1 MTQAIREM
9 FGYPAPAARLRATS
23 ADGTGLNIEVHGPV
37 TDATPTVVLV
47 HGWTT
52 SIAYWAPV
60 IRSLRGEVRVIAY
73 DQRGHGASDAPGPAG
88 CSTAVLADDLAAVL
102 ETALPGGGT
111 AVLAGHSM
119 GGMTIM
125 AAAQRPQ
132 VRSRASAVL
141 LASTGFA
148 RLTLDSL
155 VFPFPG
161 APGLSAAARKVLL
174 GFPAPLGRVTPVS
187 RALLSY
193 MTLGP
198 AVPKE
203 LATANAAL
211 IQSCHYRV
219 RSSWGRVLAALD
231 VSDSLP
237 YLDMPARVLVG
248 TADRMTPPVHAR
260 LMAERL
266 PRCEGLTELPG
277 VGHMTP
283 LEAPGAI
290 AALIRKLAA
299 PASAAA

>member
-1 MTQAIREM
+1 MTQAVRAM
-9 FGYPAPAARLRATS
+9 FGHPAPAARLRAAS
-23 ADGTGLNIEVHGPV
+23 RDGTGLHIEVHGQVPG
-37 TDATPTVVLV
+37 DSPTVVLI

-52 SIAYWAPV
+52 SVAYWAPV
-60 IRSLRGEVRVIAY
+60 IRSLRGSLRVIAY
-73 DQRGHGASDAPGPAG
+73 DQRGHGASDPPGPAG
-88 CSTAVLADDLAAVL
+88 CSAAVLADDLAAVL
-102 ETALPGGGT
+102 EAALPGGEP

-125 AAAQRPQ
+125 AAARRPE

-141 LASTGFA
+141 LASTGCA
-148 RLTLDSL
+148 RLTAESL
-155 VFPFPG
+155 VFPFPA
-161 APGLSAAARKVLL
+161 APRLAEAARKMLL

-198 AVPKE
+198 GVPEE

-211 IQSCHYRV
+211 IHSCHYRV
-219 RSSWGRVLAALD
+219 RSAWGRVLAGLD
-231 VSDSLP
+231 ISDSLP
-237 YLDMPARVLVG
+237 FLDMPTRVLVG

-260 LMAERL
+260 FMAERL

-299 PASAAA
+299 AAPAAA